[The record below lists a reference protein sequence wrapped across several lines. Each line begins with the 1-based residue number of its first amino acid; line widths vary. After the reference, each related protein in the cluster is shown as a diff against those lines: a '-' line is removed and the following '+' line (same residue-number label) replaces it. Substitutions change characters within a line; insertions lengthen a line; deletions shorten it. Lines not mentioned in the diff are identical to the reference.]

1 MIAKKTA
8 DRIAYTAISIAV
20 AFSLGGCATL
30 SDRHLGT
37 ASVGDT
43 PAAGQFSSGYVPQ
56 KLVEEGLRHL
66 ETGDL
71 DNAGRLFNAAV
82 KFAPDRFEVHLL
94 SGLVYHLEFL
104 RGAPQS
110 KDLAEVAYQLAG
122 RQMPTSHLP
131 LLMLG
136 RLHLDSG
143 QHSVAYDEFA
153 RALEL
158 RPTQPEVM
166 LGMMQASYLNGDMKT
181 ALWLAEQMEKQP
193 GASAELNRLKA
204 TLLMASGQSEKAQ
217 AYATTYLSDPSLAQ
231 GARARFTR
239 RLSELDGLVRDALS
253 LDEGRRRSGL
263 QTPQTDLVL
272 KPSVHPDIKPPVL
285 LAQAPVPGAVAP
297 VYPAQGQMPA
307 QGQYPGMLNP
317 QGAQYGG
324 QPGYPT
330 QYYNNPGTAANAGY
344 GVMPQ
349 QNPAPA
355 LPAARRKWYECGDV
369 NSSATMMG
377 YGAPAGYGGY
387 QAGMQL
393 PAVSAS
399 SSSSGG
405 DETSSLSA
413 LPAPCVG
420 DPTPRMAVIDAVLV
434 RTEEIINRSYG
445 VNLLQNLSAFFS
457 YSRTYTSTAG
467 TTGGTTGDTAV
478 VSRAWG
484 LSQPGSF
491 LTYALNIAN
500 SANSRNE
507 VIARP
512 SLLAIDRL
520 PSSFFSGSQI
530 TLGVAG
536 TAGSASTVTDRQVGI
551 SLSVTPTFVDDDTV
565 MLAVKATR
573 SFVQP
578 GVAVGSSFGQQLNTS
593 RNAVTANVS
602 VKFGETLIL
611 SGLTER
617 EVQRGDS
624 GVPVLKN
631 VPGLQYLFD
640 SVVNSDFN
648 RTVLIMITPRKP
660 IANEADLEKARRDL
674 ADKGSSRAKRYA
686 FHWRLKEY
694 EEVLARYAPN
704 LDTVVLSLRN
714 NQLYRN
720 FSSRDLVDDTWA
732 AQEPLKKLTRDL
744 KELIYR

>member
-1 MIAKKTA
+1 MTKLTPIALA
-8 DRIAYTAISIAV
+8 TAIALS
-20 AFSLGGCATL
+20 GCASL
-30 SDRHLGT
+30 AERHL
-37 ASVGDT
+37 ASSGEETRLAEQLT
-43 PAAGQFSSGYVPQ
+43 PGYVPR
-56 KLVEEGLRHL
+56 KLVEEGMRYL
-66 ETGDL
+66 EKRDL
-71 DNAGRLFNAAV
+71 ENAGKLFNAAV
-82 KFAPDRFEVHLL
+82 KFAPDRYEVHLL

-104 RGAPQS
+104 RGTPQS
-110 KDLAEVAYQLAG
+110 KDLAEVAFQLAG

-131 LLMLG
+131 HMMLG

-143 QHSVAYDEFA
+143 QHQLAYDELA

-158 RPTQPEVM
+158 RPSQPDVM
-166 LGMMQASYLNGDMKT
+166 LDMMRASYLTGDMKT
-181 ALWLAEQMEKQP
+181 ALWLVDEIERT
-193 GASAELNRLKA
+193 GAFSNSVSRLKA
-204 TLLMASGQSEKAQ
+204 VLLMASGQSEQSRSHAGR
-217 AYATTYLSDPSLAQ
+217 YLSASSISED
-231 GARARFTR
+231 ARIRFSK
-239 RLSELDGLVRDALS
+239 RLDEIGSLVRDSLE
-253 LDEGRRRSGL
+253 LDEGRRRSGISTL
-263 QTPQTDLVL
+263 SLNSADTISTAKSDTASGVSPF
-272 KPSVHPDIKPPVL
+272 
-285 LAQAPVPGAVAP
+285 LAQAPINPGMVPHGVAAQGAAP
-297 VYPAQGQMPA
+297 YSAQGQMPP
-307 QGQYPGMLNP
+307 QGQPMGS
-317 QGAQYGG
+317 QYGA
-324 QPGYPT
+324 QPGYPGS
-330 QYYNNPGTAANAGY
+330 YGAPYAA
-344 GVMPQ
+344 
-349 QNPAPA
+349 APVA
-355 LPAARRKWYECGDV
+355 HAPTLPPPRRKWFECGDA
-369 NSSATMMG
+369 NPAAMMMG
-377 YGAPAGYGGY
+377 TPGGTPYLYGAGAYGAPHIPGMGVTNGG
-387 QAGMQL
+387 A
-393 PAVSAS
+393 
-399 SSSSGG
+399 GG
-405 DETSSLSA
+405 DETSALPA

-420 DPTPRMAVIDAVLV
+420 EPNPLMAVIDAVMV
-434 RTEEIINRSYG
+434 RTEEIVNRSYG

-457 YSRTYTSTAG
+457 YSRTYNSTSG
-467 TTGGTTGDTAV
+467 TTGAVTGDTAA

-512 SLLAIDRL
+512 SLLAIDRM

-530 TLGVAG
+530 TLGISG
-536 TAGSASTVTDRQVGI
+536 TAGSASAVTDRQVGI
-551 SLSVTPTFVDDDTV
+551 SLSVTPTFVDNDTV

-578 GVAVGSSFGQQLNTS
+578 GIAIGSSFGQQLNTS
-593 RNAVTANVS
+593 RNAVTANVL

-640 SVVNSDFN
+640 SVINSDFN

-660 IANEADLEKARRDL
+660 VVSEADLQAAKLDVENKGGARV
-674 ADKGSSRAKRYA
+674 KQYA

-694 EEVLARYAPN
+694 EDVLSRYAPN

-732 AQEPLKKLTRDL
+732 AQEPLQKFTRDL
-744 KELIYR
+744 KELIYH

>member
-1 MIAKKTA
+1 MRKLTPIALA
-8 DRIAYTAISIAV
+8 TAIAV
-20 AFSLGGCATL
+20 SGCASL
-30 SDRHLGT
+30 AERHL
-37 ASVGDT
+37 ASPAEESRLTEQLT
-43 PAAGQFSSGYVPQ
+43 PGYIPR
-56 KLVEEGLRHL
+56 KLVEEGMRYL
-66 ETGDL
+66 EKRDL
-71 DNAGRLFNAAV
+71 ENAGRLFNAAV
-82 KFAPDRFEVHLL
+82 KFSPDRYEVHLL

-104 RGAPQS
+104 RGTPQS
-110 KDLAEVAYQLAG
+110 KDLAEVAFQLAG

-131 LLMLG
+131 HMMLG

-143 QHSVAYDEFA
+143 QHQLAYDELA

-158 RPTQPEVM
+158 RPSQADVM
-166 LGMMQASYLNGDMKT
+166 LDMMRASYLTGDIKT
-181 ALWLAEQMEKQP
+181 ALWLADEMEKT
-193 GASAELNRLKA
+193 GTHADSVNRLKA
-204 TLLMASGQSEKAQ
+204 VLLMASGQSEQ
-217 AYATTYLSDPSLAQ
+217 SRRYALRYLSSA
-231 GARARFTR
+231 GAISDDVRGRFSR
-239 RLSELDGLVRDALS
+239 RLDEIGSLVRDGLS

-263 QTPQTDLVL
+263 STISMGSPDRITAKSDATGGIPLV
-272 KPSVHPDIKPPVL
+272 
-285 LAQAPVPGAVAP
+285 LAQAPANPGMAAPGVVAQGATPYGVQGQMAPQGQPMGVQYGAQP
-297 VYPAQGQMPA
+297 VYP
-307 QGQYPGMLNP
+307 
-317 QGAQYGG
+317 GAYGH
-324 QPGYPT
+324 GYAAP
-330 QYYNNPGTAANAGY
+330 AAN
-344 GVMPQ
+344 VPT
-349 QNPAPA
+349 
-355 LPAARRKWYECGDV
+355 LPPPRRKWFECGDT
-369 NSSATMMG
+369 NPAAMMMG
-377 YGAPAGYGGY
+377 APGGMPYGGGAYGAAQMPGMGMTTGGT
-387 QAGMQL
+387 
-393 PAVSAS
+393 
-399 SSSSGG
+399 GG
-405 DETSSLSA
+405 DETSALPA

-420 DPTPRMAVIDAVLV
+420 EPNPRMAVIDAVMV

-491 LTYALNIAN
+491 LSYALNIAN

-512 SLLAIDRL
+512 SLLAIDRM

-530 TLGVAG
+530 TLGIAG
-536 TAGSASTVTDRQVGI
+536 AAGSASTVTDRQVGI
-551 SLSVTPTFVDDDTV
+551 SLSVTPTFVDNDTV

-578 GVAVGSSFGQQLNTS
+578 GVATGSSFGQQLNTS

-640 SVVNSDFN
+640 SVINSDFN

-660 IANEADLEKARRDL
+660 VISEADIQAARLEVEN
-674 ADKGSSRAKRYA
+674 KGSNRVKRYA

-694 EEVLARYAPN
+694 EEVLSRYAPN

-732 AQEPLKKLTRDL
+732 AQEPLKKFTRDL
-744 KELIYR
+744 KELIYH

>member
-1 MIAKKTA
+1 
-8 DRIAYTAISIAV
+8 
-20 AFSLGGCATL
+20 
-30 SDRHLGT
+30 
-37 ASVGDT
+37 
-43 PAAGQFSSGYVPQ
+43 
-56 KLVEEGLRHL
+56 
-66 ETGDL
+66 
-71 DNAGRLFNAAV
+71 
-82 KFAPDRFEVHLL
+82 
-94 SGLVYHLEFL
+94 
-104 RGAPQS
+104 
-110 KDLAEVAYQLAG
+110 
-122 RQMPTSHLP
+122 
-131 LLMLG
+131 
-136 RLHLDSG
+136 
-143 QHSVAYDEFA
+143 
-153 RALEL
+153 
-158 RPTQPEVM
+158 
-166 LGMMQASYLNGDMKT
+166 
-181 ALWLAEQMEKQP
+181 
-193 GASAELNRLKA
+193 
-204 TLLMASGQSEKAQ
+204 
-217 AYATTYLSDPSLAQ
+217 
-231 GARARFTR
+231 
-239 RLSELDGLVRDALS
+239 
-253 LDEGRRRSGL
+253 
-263 QTPQTDLVL
+263 
-272 KPSVHPDIKPPVL
+272 
-285 LAQAPVPGAVAP
+285 
-297 VYPAQGQMPA
+297 
-307 QGQYPGMLNP
+307 
-317 QGAQYGG
+317 
-324 QPGYPT
+324 
-330 QYYNNPGTAANAGY
+330 
-344 GVMPQ
+344 
-349 QNPAPA
+349 
-355 LPAARRKWYECGDV
+355 
-369 NSSATMMG
+369 
-377 YGAPAGYGGY
+377 
-387 QAGMQL
+387 
-393 PAVSAS
+393 
-399 SSSSGG
+399 
-405 DETSSLSA
+405 
-413 LPAPCVG
+413 
-420 DPTPRMAVIDAVLV
+420 MAVIDAVLV

-660 IANEADLEKARRDL
+660 IANEADLEKARRDV